1 MSEYLPWYIG
11 GAVLAFV
18 PVLHWLLLDR
28 NLAVSGR
35 FTALVDRVRFG
46 EPEEPEM
53 SAEDLVAAMRAATL
67 EAFGEEALA
76 EMEAAAVP
84 EPQASKPAPKIKPKQ
99 DTLTHLLFLG
109 GLVLGGLVS
118 GLVFG
123 NFEVTTG
130 LHGEGLLKAA
140 GGNSLL
146 ASAILFLGGIFVGFG
161 TRMSGGCTSG
171 HGLCG
176 VSRFQT
182 GSLAATA
189 AFFGAGII
197 ASLGLE
203 MLW

>member
-1 MSEYLPWYIG
+1 LPWYLG
-11 GAVLAFV
+11 GAALAFV

-46 EPEEPEM
+46 KEEEPEM

-76 EMEAAAVP
+76 EMEAAAPPAP
-84 EPQASKPAPKIKPKQ
+84 ESSAPAPKIRPKQ
-99 DTLTHLLFLG
+99 DAPTHILFLG
-109 GLVLGGLVS
+109 GLILGGLIA
-118 GLVFG
+118 GLFFG
-123 NFEVTTG
+123 NFEITTG
-130 LHGEGLLKAA
+130 LHGDGLIKTA
-140 GGNSLL
+140 GGNSTL
-146 ASAILFLGGIFVGFG
+146 ATAILFVGGIFVGFG

-176 VSRFQT
+176 VSRFQS

-197 ASLGLE
+197 ASFGLE